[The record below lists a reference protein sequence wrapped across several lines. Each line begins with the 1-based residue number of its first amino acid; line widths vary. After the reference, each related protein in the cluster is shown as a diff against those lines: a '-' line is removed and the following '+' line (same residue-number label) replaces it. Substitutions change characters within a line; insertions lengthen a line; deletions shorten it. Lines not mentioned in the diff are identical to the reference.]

1 MDSAILERYK
11 REIAYLQSLLDANGI
26 PYDYEAYSKEQN
38 KVGQKVVELLPLDIS
53 PDTAKFFFSMFHG
66 RVDVYARRS
75 KDKGYFPECS
85 NFWKSGICPKKD
97 KVKIK
102 CAECSARAY
111 AMLNSKVLMQHFKG
125 EREDCTDALGT
136 YVMLKDNTCRFIVYD
151 FDDHNGESDT
161 PDDWQ
166 KEVDTMRDICR
177 MCGIDCLVERSRSGH
192 GAHIWIF
199 FSGAIPAEKAR
210 KFGNAL
216 ITKGTELVSVDNFRY
231 YDRLLPMQDV
241 LPREDWAI

>member
-26 PYDYEAYSKEQN
+26 PYDYEAYSKELN
-38 KVGQKVVELLPLDIS
+38 KAGQKVVELLPLDIS

-125 EREDCTDALGT
+125 ERED
-136 YVMLKDNTCRFIVYD
+136 
-151 FDDHNGESDT
+151 
-161 PDDWQ
+161 
-166 KEVDTMRDICR
+166 
-177 MCGIDCLVERSRSGH
+177 
-192 GAHIWIF
+192 
-199 FSGAIPAEKAR
+199 
-210 KFGNAL
+210 
-216 ITKGTELVSVDNFRY
+216 
-231 YDRLLPMQDV
+231 
-241 LPREDWAI
+241 